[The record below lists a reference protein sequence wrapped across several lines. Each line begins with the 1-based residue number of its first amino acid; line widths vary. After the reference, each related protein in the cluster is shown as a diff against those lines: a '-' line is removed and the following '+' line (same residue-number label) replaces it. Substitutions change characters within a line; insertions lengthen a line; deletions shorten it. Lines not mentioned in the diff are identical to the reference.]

1 VPVGFALLVGANH
14 TDALVRNVDTVRS
27 CGGRTELLEPE
38 QLVRSYPGL
47 RLGGFAAAAYE
58 PDCGYGDPATT
69 ARALLAAAEAAGAM
83 LLRGVRVERLLTH
96 GERIS
101 GVRTTVGDIPAATV
115 VLAAGAASAALA
127 RTIGLEIPVIPQPIG
142 MAFSFPGDR
151 TASAPVPATIDDTI
165 GNYLRPADRA
175 GIYFGVPCHAEPT
188 DLRQERVL
196 RADDIE
202 STRVG
207 MPSGH
212 PPGCRRLH
220 AGPASVDRHSRA
232 RRALSC
238 HWHERRR
245 LQDRPCGR
253 RTRRERN
260 PRRHATERADT
271 LPAGA
276 VQHRP
281 PRACRVR
288 LPVDVTN
295 CETPDHS
302 GRDAG

>member
-1 VPVGFALLVGANH
+1 VVGAGVIGASIAQQLARDGTETVVVCEQYWGGAQTATTQSGGILRLHHTVGCDVGLAARSLPTYQRFGEVVGGDCGYVPVGFALLIGANH

-127 RTIGLEIPVIPQPIG
+127 RTIGLVLQQRGVI
-142 MAFSFPGDR
+142 
-151 TASAPVPATIDDTI
+151 
-165 GNYLRPADRA
+165 LC
-175 GIYFGVPCHAEPT
+175 GVA
-188 DLRQERVL
+188 
-196 RADDIE
+196 A
-202 STRVG
+202 
-207 MPSGH
+207 
-212 PPGCRRLH
+212 
-220 AGPASVDRHSRA
+220 
-232 RRALSC
+232 
-238 HWHERRR
+238 
-245 LQDRPCGR
+245 
-253 RTRRERN
+253 
-260 PRRHATERADT
+260 
-271 LPAGA
+271 
-276 VQHRP
+276 
-281 PRACRVR
+281 
-288 LPVDVTN
+288 
-295 CETPDHS
+295 
-302 GRDAG
+302 